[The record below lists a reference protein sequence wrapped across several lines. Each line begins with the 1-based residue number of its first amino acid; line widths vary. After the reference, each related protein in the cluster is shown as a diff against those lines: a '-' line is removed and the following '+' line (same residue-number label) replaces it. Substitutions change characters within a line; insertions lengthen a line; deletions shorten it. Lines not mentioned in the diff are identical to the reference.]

1 MDQHG
6 SGMVPQF
13 PDSPFS
19 HTILPMSIDPTEGK
33 GLLVVLNGLAP
44 FGVSKDPIVCMVV
57 LYPYP
62 MLSTEGLK
70 SFFALNC
77 LFSTVGGL

>member
-1 MDQHG
+1 M
-6 SGMVPQF
+6 
-13 PDSPFS
+13 
-19 HTILPMSIDPTEGK
+19 I
-33 GLLVVLNGLAP
+33 
-44 FGVSKDPIVCMVV
+44 V

-77 LFSTVGGL
+77 LFSTGRGLQMDVGEARVLVNKDGS